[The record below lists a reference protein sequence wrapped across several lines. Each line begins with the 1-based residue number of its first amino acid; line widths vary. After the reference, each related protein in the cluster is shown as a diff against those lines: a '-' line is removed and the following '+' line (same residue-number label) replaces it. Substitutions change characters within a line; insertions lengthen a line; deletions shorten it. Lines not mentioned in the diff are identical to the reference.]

1 MAKHPTISMSAPVLI
16 QAADPEKPK
25 GPRTFSSTFYT
36 GGALNVGGYDLP
48 VIVDLSGLKASK
60 VLVAN
65 LDHKQHQRVGNF
77 DVVNDGKQ
85 LIANGVASASTP
97 YRDEVVNS
105 ADDGYQWQ
113 TSLEVDP
120 EKIEQLAKG
129 KTATVNGQEFTGPK
143 YITREGTLKGFG
155 FVSHGADDNTTATIA
170 ASAASPND
178 KGNDMDP
185 KFKAWVEAIGF
196 DADTL
201 SEDQKTGLLA
211 NFNGKTVQA
220 AKSSSDPLEALKA
233 KQARE
238 RAIYAAAERHAI
250 GRGDD
255 EIDAI
260 IEMRDKAIKA
270 EQSEKDFELE
280 VYRLG
285 IPGPVQQI
293 SAKRDS
299 IAPNQKVL
307 EAAICATYGYT
318 KLEDKKYGFD
328 DQTLQMAHDKY
339 RHGIG
344 LKQLFRV
351 VARANGYNT
360 DDDEV
365 TMDMHRY
372 ACRLVPQNGGRSIQG
387 ANSTISIPGILSNV
401 ANKFLQDGWEAGD
414 MTWQDVSSVRTVRDF
429 KAVTSY
435 KLSGS
440 FKYEKVGSGGEL
452 KHGSIGEDSYTNQAE
467 TYGKMFGVSR
477 TDIINDDL
485 GAFTS
490 ILREMSFG
498 AIDSFNEVF
507 WTEFLA
513 DQSTF
518 FAAGNNNTSAG
529 VWSSAALATLT
540 AAELVFMNQ
549 TQPNGRPLGMMPD
562 RILVPPGAKRY
573 ALNAISSTQV
583 VGTTG
588 PTPSGNSFAGE
599 YRVLSTP
606 YIANSA
612 FTGFSTV
619 KWYMLCNPQRLSM
632 IETCFLNGKQSP
644 TVESAEAAFNT
655 LGVQMRGYH
664 DFGCNK
670 QEYRSAVQGSG
681 A

>member
-1 MAKHPTISMSAPVLI
+1 MAKHPTISMSAPVSI

-65 LDHKQHQRVGNF
+65 LDHKQNQRVGNF

-97 YRDEVVNS
+97 YRDEVINS

-120 EKIEQLAKG
+120 HKIEQLAKG
-129 KTATVNGQEFTGPK
+129 KTATVNGQEFTGPA

-178 KGNDMDP
+178 KGSNMDP
-185 KFKAWVEAIGF
+185 KFKAWVEAMGF

-250 GRGDD
+250 GRADE

-293 SAKRDS
+293 SAKRDMT
-299 IAPNQKVL
+299 APNQKVL

-344 LKQLFRV
+344 LKQLFRI

-414 MTWQDVSSVRTVRDF
+414 MTWQDVSAVRTVRDF

-452 KHGSIGEDSYTNQAE
+452 KHGTIGEDSYTNQAE

-518 FAAGNNNTSAG
+518 FTSGNANVSTG

-540 AAELVFMNQ
+540 DAELKFMNQ

-573 ALNAISSTQV
+573 ALNAISSSQV

-588 PTPSGNSFAGE
+588 PTPAGNSFAGE

-606 YIANSA
+606 YISNAA
-612 FTGFSTV
+612 FTGYSTV
-619 KWYMLCNPQRLSM
+619 KWYMLCNPQRLAM

-670 QEYRSAVQGSG
+670 QEYRAAVQGSG